1 MALFFV
7 RQTSA
12 AGGGDPTEGKKFSW
26 ARALPAVIFLTIIF
40 VAGAYCAHDDKL
52 SQWSSSLLHSF
63 EILLG
68 GLVGTIVGEK
78 AAS

>member
-26 ARALPAVIFLTIIF
+26 GRALPAMIFLVIIF

-52 SQWSSSLLHSF
+52 SEWSTVLLHSF

-68 GLVGTIVGEK
+68 GLVGMIVGEK